1 MTAQER
7 VENMGTQKLLPLL
20 FSMAVPAILANLVN
34 ALYNVGDRLFVGR
47 LVGSDAL
54 GAVGLTFPLSNITG
68 ALTIMLSIGGGAMLS
83 LSLGQRKTEK
93 TNEIFTSICVV
104 AFAVALL
111 ISGGFFFFAGPLV
124 QLCGAG
130 ESSALYPIAV
140 SYLETG
146 RCFFWVSENS

>member
-54 GAVGLTFPLSNITG
+54 GAVGLTFPLSFPSRWDS
-68 ALTIMLSIGGGAMLS
+68 AKPKKQMKSS
-83 LSLGQRKTEK
+83 Q
-93 TNEIFTSICVV
+93 
-104 AFAVALL
+104 AFMW
-111 ISGGFFFFAGPLV
+111 SP
-124 QLCGAG
+124 
-130 ESSALYPIAV
+130 SRW
-140 SYLETG
+140 
-146 RCFFWVSENS
+146 RC